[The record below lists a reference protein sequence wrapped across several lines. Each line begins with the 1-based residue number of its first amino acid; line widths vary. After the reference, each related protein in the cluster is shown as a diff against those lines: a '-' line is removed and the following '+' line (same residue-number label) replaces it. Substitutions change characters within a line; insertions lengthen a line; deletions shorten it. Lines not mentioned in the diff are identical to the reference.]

1 MRRHI
6 RNKPLY
12 ISFALLTLMLFSTN
26 VYAGD
31 NDEASLILDFK
42 ITGEDSQFAST
53 IDSTP
58 EFTEVVVDGET
69 RTRFTA
75 TLVLKSATNLMGVSC
90 DLTFDNTKLKI
101 VDISESKGDLN
112 FDGRENIA
120 DILTLAERFGQ
131 STTSDGMSYFD
142 LNSEGDSANKI
153 DDKDIEVASG
163 NINQATLFWTCNPNS
178 DLSVIRESGEIF
190 ESPEVSNQNGKIDD
204 IITFLLSRI
213 HPTPTGF
220 GFDGDARIVDIVFE
234 VASGASG
241 ETTISFDDAIV
252 IDEKTEITQTEIINS
267 SVPKSIN
274 AVIILP

>member
-1 MRRHI
+1 VRRHI
-6 RNKPLY
+6 RNKPLI
-12 ISFALLTLMLFSTN
+12 ISFALLTSILFLSN

-31 NDEASLILDFK
+31 NDEASLVLDFK
-42 ITGEDSQFAST
+42 TTGEDSQFASN

-58 EFTEVVVDGET
+58 DFVEVDVDGET
-69 RTRFTA
+69 RNRFTA
-75 TLVLKSATNLMGVSC
+75 TLVLKSATNLMGVNC
-90 DLTFDNTKLKI
+90 DLIFDNTKLKI

-120 DILTLAERFGQ
+120 DILTLAERFGE
-131 STTSDGMSYFD
+131 STTSEGMSYFD
-142 LNSEGDSANKI
+142 LDSEGDSVDKI
-153 DDKDIEVASG
+153 DDKDIEAVSA

-178 DLSVIRESGEIF
+178 DLSTIRESGEIF

-213 HPTPTGF
+213 HPTPAGF

-234 VASGASG
+234 VISGSSG

-252 IDEKTEITQTEIINS
+252 IDEATEITQTEIINS
-267 SVPKSIN
+267 STPKSIN
-274 AVIILP
+274 SLIILP

>member
-1 MRRHI
+1 VRRHI
-6 RNKPLY
+6 CSKPLI
-12 ISFALLTLMLFSTN
+12 ISFALLTSILFLSN

-31 NDEASLILDFK
+31 NDEASLVLDFK
-42 ITGEDSQFAST
+42 TTGEDSQFAST

-58 EFTEVVVDGET
+58 DFVEVDVDGET

-75 TLVLKSATNLMGVSC
+75 TLVLKSATNLMGVNC
-90 DLTFDNTKLKI
+90 DLIFDNTKLKI

-120 DILTLAERFGQ
+120 DILTLAERFGE
-131 STTSDGMSYFD
+131 STTSEGMSYFD
-142 LNSEGDSANKI
+142 LDSEGDSVDKI
-153 DDKDIEVASG
+153 DDKDIEVVAS

-178 DLSVIRESGEIF
+178 DLSTIRESGEIF

-213 HPTPTGF
+213 HPTPVDF

-234 VASGASG
+234 VISGSSG
-241 ETTISFDDAIV
+241 ETTISFEDAIV
-252 IDEKTEITQTEIINS
+252 IDEATEITQTEIINS
-267 SVPKSIN
+267 STPKSIN
-274 AVIILP
+274 SLIILP